1 MANVGAMITRLTEG
15 VDKVEA
21 GVGEKVGLFV
31 QNLFVFI
38 GGVIISLIKN
48 WELALVSAAFF
59 PLVGASFAAVGFV
72 VRKLSA
78 KERAAYSRANGIAG
92 EVLGAVKTI
101 FAFEGQ
107 VRETKRYS
115 EELSEAEE
123 VGLKRST
130 IVGFGKRC
138 DKVRRDFTCQ
148 IPL

>member
-1 MANVGAMITRLTEG
+1 MRQDAAWFDVANVGALITRLTEG

-59 PLVGASFAAVGFV
+59 PLVGGSFAAVGFV

-107 VRETKRYS
+107 ARETKRYS
-115 EELSEAEE
+115 GELSEAEKAE
-123 VGLKRST
+123 LKRST
-130 IVGFGKRC
+130 ISGFGMR
-138 DKVRRDFTCQ
+138 
-148 IPL
+148 L

>member
-1 MANVGAMITRLTEG
+1 MRQDAAWFDAADVGVLITRLTEG

-21 GVGEKVGLFV
+21 GLGEKAGMFV

-38 GGVIISLIKN
+38 GGTVISLAKN

-59 PLVGASFAAVGFV
+59 PLVGASFAADGFV
-72 VRKLSA
+72 TRKLSA

-92 EVLGAVKTI
+92 EVLGVVKTI

-107 VRETKRYS
+107 EKETKRYAK
-115 EELSEAEE
+115 ELSEAER

-130 IVGFGKRC
+130 LFGFGKR
-138 DKVRRDFTCQ
+138 
-148 IPL
+148 